1 MQDRSHRRTSPCH
14 TVWCMQMWADPGRC
28 MPDAWMPPA
37 GEAEAAGSEA
47 PAGVEQMRKAVRF
60 EGLVVELRQLPTS
73 PEDHLQARFQ
83 ALS

>member
-1 MQDRSHRRTSPCH
+1 M
-14 TVWCMQMWADPGRC
+14 
-28 MPDAWMPPA
+28 
-37 GEAEAAGSEA
+37 

-60 EGLVVELRQLPTS
+60 EGLVVELRKFPAN